1 MWERLRRFSVLDS
14 EARGIFLRA
23 AVLLPAISLSLRIR
37 GFRATQQ
44 SLQNFSFSSKAE
56 KQFHESLKDDQRVGV
71 AVRMVAVRMV
81 NAAARHNWRGAT
93 CLEKSLALWW
103 LLRREGVTSSV
114 RIGARTVAG
123 KLEAHA
129 WVECEGAALNEP
141 REEHRHYAT
150 FDAAFP
156 LQRPEIS

>member
-1 MWERLRRFSVLDS
+1 MWERLQRFSALDS

-23 AVLLPAISLSLRIR
+23 AVLLPLISLGLRIR

-44 SLQNFSFSSKAE
+44 GLQTFSFFSKAKKHLPE
-56 KQFHESLKDDQRVGV
+56 NGDARERVGLS
-71 AVRMVAVRMV
+71 VRMV
-81 NAAARHNWRGAT
+81 NAAARHGWGRPT

-103 LLRREGVTSSV
+103 LLRRQGITSSV
-114 RIGARTVAG
+114 RIGARTLGG

-129 WVECEGAALNEP
+129 WVECEGVALNEP
-141 REEHRHYAT
+141 GGEHRHYAT

-156 LQRPEIS
+156 QQPQEIS

>member
-1 MWERLRRFSVLDS
+1 MWERLHRFSLLNS
-14 EARGIFLRA
+14 QARGMFLRA
-23 AVLLPAISLSLRIR
+23 AMLLPLISLSLRIR

-44 SLQNFSFSSKAE
+44 GLQTFSFFSKAKKHLPE
-56 KQFHESLKDDQRVGV
+56 NSDARERVGLS
-71 AVRMVAVRMV
+71 VRMVH
-81 NAAARHNWRGAT
+81 AAARHGWGQPT

-103 LLRREGVTSSV
+103 LLRQVGVTSVV
-114 RIGARTVAG
+114 RIGARKAAG

-141 REEHRHYAT
+141 AGEHRHYAT

-156 LQRPEIS
+156 QQTQEVS